1 MGVAS
6 EPRAPDSPS
15 SDPENV
21 QRSSVQRPTHA
32 QTSGDFVGTTTT
44 TSIRMAGTQAATDSI
59 AIRGAEPSRQQW
71 LLLCSRHK
79 KSALSVFPV
88 CMAEPSAKVSA
99 DVGSLRYENVEAGGS
114 SACDANTAPHVSSA
128 PKQATSPAAVG
139 ASFEL
144 GIDLETAKGS
154 GEKTVPSLTFLG
166 HLLTMY
172 SGEFGDACHR
182 YMCTFCFMRPRNDA
196 H

>member
-1 MGVAS
+1 
-6 EPRAPDSPS
+6 
-15 SDPENV
+15 
-21 QRSSVQRPTHA
+21 
-32 QTSGDFVGTTTT
+32 
-44 TSIRMAGTQAATDSI
+44 
-59 AIRGAEPSRQQW
+59 
-71 LLLCSRHK
+71 
-79 KSALSVFPV
+79 
-88 CMAEPSAKVSA
+88 MAEPSAKVSA

-172 SGEFGDACHR
+172 SGEFGDACR
-182 YMCTFCFMRPRNDA
+182 TFCFMRPRNDA